1 MGPKAGDLRQ
11 KALKRTALRPGPVCS
26 AAQLLFDIFIYRPQ
40 ALDRNWELNAMERVE
55 TKKDL
60 EQLIPG
66 REIARFSPEKQ
77 LHIFQLGK
85 QSSWGSW
92 ALWATG
98 LRRAAWPLLTQEVQ
112 TLGVFL
118 LPPALQQLPCTAC
131 GMVPSST
138 TPAPAGWQPGRAR
151 NEGCKLPLEKWL

>member
-60 EQLIPG
+60 EQLIDPESLG
-66 REIARFSPEKQ
+66 FSEP
-77 LHIFQLGK
+77 I
-85 QSSWGSW
+85 GSNFR
-92 ALWATG
+92 TDFNT
-98 LRRAAWPLLTQEVQ
+98 R
-112 TLGVFL
+112 
-118 LPPALQQLPCTAC
+118 
-131 GMVPSST
+131 
-138 TPAPAGWQPGRAR
+138 
-151 NEGCKLPLEKWL
+151 